1 MVKQKSRTKFEGGDV
16 MIHETVFCK
25 NPKLA
30 GLVTF
35 LNFAGCAYQHS
46 DLNEQYREYKKSA
59 LAGTRNGQA
68 SIYRSICIEKLH

>member
-1 MVKQKSRTKFEGGDV
+1 

-59 LAGTRNGQA
+59 PAGKKKGQTKKNTTG
-68 SIYRSICIEKLH
+68 YR

>member
-1 MVKQKSRTKFEGGDV
+1 

-30 GLVTF
+30 GLVSDG
-35 LNFAGCAYQHS
+35 NFAGCAHQDS

-59 LAGTRNGQA
+59 LAGTRNGQMDKLKL
-68 SIYRSICIEKLH
+68 SITQ

>member
-1 MVKQKSRTKFEGGDV
+1 

-30 GLVTF
+30 GLVS
-35 LNFAGCAYQHS
+35 LGNFAGFAHQHK

-59 LAGTRNGQA
+59 LAVTRNGQK
-68 SIYRSICIEKLH
+68 IK

>member
-1 MVKQKSRTKFEGGDV
+1 

-59 LAGTRNGQA
+59 LAVTRNGQT
-68 SIYRSICIEKLH
+68 KTKN